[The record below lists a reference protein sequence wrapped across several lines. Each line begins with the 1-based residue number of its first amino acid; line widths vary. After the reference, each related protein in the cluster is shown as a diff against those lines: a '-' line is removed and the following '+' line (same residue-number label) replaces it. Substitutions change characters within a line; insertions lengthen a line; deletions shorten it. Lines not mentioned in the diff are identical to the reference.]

1 MYAGGFPAVYG
12 GPPGMSPFAGK
23 QYHSHYGVTD
33 KTQEAKDKKAKA
45 REARKSIEF
54 QVAELSSRAY
64 ETGVGGIPTIDA
76 LNGTLGAQL
85 QREAAMDDKSRDS
98 VLELLEEMQL
108 TKRDGHRDLEASLSC
123 LSSVSAAEAVKTQ
136 WRQMAELSL
145 CAANCT

>member
-1 MYAGGFPAVYG
+1 M
-12 GPPGMSPFAGK
+12 
-23 QYHSHYGVTD
+23 TD

-64 ETGVGGIPTIDA
+64 ETGVGGILTIDA